1 MNSQVG
7 KWDWVFLFFQ
17 CKLFS
22 IVMKIGVYPNC
33 NQTTDR
39 HEAEIRKKVFA
50 KEKCL
55 HVTGE
60 VGK

>member
-1 MNSQVG
+1 MRLSFPIFPMQI
-7 KWDWVFLFFQ
+7 VFY
-17 CKLFS
+17 S
-22 IVMKIGVYPNC
+22 VMKIGVYPNC

-39 HEAEIRKKVFA
+39 HEAEIRKKLFA